1 MPRDQTSSDA
11 AKQGWWS
18 PSCALSVG
26 VRITAAPSGGVARTA
41 GQGLAG
47 PPETGGLIPLAR
59 AGATR
64 DQGGDSAFFGISA
77 VFVWG

>member
-1 MPRDQTSSDA
+1 MA
-11 AKQGWWS
+11 VCIA
-18 PSCALSVG
+18 
-26 VRITAAPSGGVARTA
+26 AAPSGSVGCTA

-47 PPETGGLIPLAR
+47 PPETGGLIPLAG

-64 DQGGDSAFFGISA
+64 ETKREIQPLGVSA